1 MTIEELESQIKSLKY
16 YLELQKQELEKISR
30 VGIENKN
37 YEDLVNQAEGAFL
50 KREYLEAFLI
60 QSCII
65 EGIIK
70 DYAFKK
76 ISPLISQNTILEKK
90 FKNFELAR
98 LIDELFISGKIDK
111 SLYEKL
117 NVYRKKRNDVIHGL
131 LEYKDKNRL
140 DKELKEVYESGKYMK
155 GFIVDDMS
163 KETKGGL
170 TAAELDAQIAA
181 LLAQLNQ
188 LQVQLVGL
196 NQNKEE

>member
-1 MTIEELESQIKSLKY
+1 MTIEELESQIQSLKK
-16 YLELQKQELEKISR
+16 YLELQKQELEKISQE
-30 VGIENKN
+30 GIENKN
-37 YEDLVNQAEGAFL
+37 YEHLVNQAEGAFL

-76 ISPLISQNTILEKK
+76 ISPLISQSTALEKK

-98 LIDELFISGKIDK
+98 LIDELFISGKIEK
-111 SLYEKL
+111 TLYEKL

-131 LEYKDKNRL
+131 LKYKDKNKL

-170 TAAELDAQIAA
+170 TAAELDAQIEA
-181 LLAQLNQ
+181 LLSQLNKLQQQ
-188 LQVQLVGL
+188 LIDLDRGE
-196 NQNKEE
+196 KR